1 MECTTNL
8 KEAMTSTTIQ
18 RKSSKPK
25 TVTDRYLIYDISLT
39 SPGFAVIDV
48 TERKPTLITTAHAT
62 TDAGQP
68 DGQRF
73 AIVEAFAITTASAY
87 GTVKSGTVT
96 VIREDYMNP
105 RQKRQGQTIFGA
117 WAAVDSGLRRC
128 GLTVSA
134 EINATTV
141 KRVVGGH
148 GKADKDEVAAGV
160 KRILSLPESY
170 MFATNDESDSVGIGL
185 TYLIEKGL
193 IDV

>member
-1 MECTTNL
+1 MKL
-8 KEAMTSTTIQ
+8 PKV
-18 RKSSKPK
+18 KP
-25 TVTDRYLIYDISLT
+25 VTDRYLIYDISLT

-48 TERKPTLITTAHAT
+48 ADRKPTLVTTAHAT
-62 TDAGQP
+62 TDAAQP

-87 GTVKSGTVT
+87 GTVKNGAAVT

-105 RQKRQGQTIFGA
+105 KQKRQGQTIFGA

-128 GLTVSA
+128 GLMVSA

-148 GKADKDEVAAGV
+148 GKADKDEVATGV

-170 MFATNDESDSVGIGL
+170 VFATNDESDACGIGL

>member
-1 MECTTNL
+1 
-8 KEAMTSTTIQ
+8 MTSTTTQ

-48 TERKPTLITTAHAT
+48 TNRIATLITTAHAT
-62 TDAGQP
+62 SDAAQP

-87 GTVKSGTVT
+87 GTVKNGAVT

-105 RQKRQGQTIFGA
+105 KQKRQGQTVFGA
-117 WAAVDSGLRRC
+117 WAAVDSGLQRC

-170 MFATNDESDSVGIGL
+170 VFATNDESDACGIGL